1 MSYGLAIYRSNG
13 SLAFSSESVTWTQI
27 DYIYVPAGTT
37 INNTYS
43 ILQDKQVMIIQILQ
57 DNVGAYTR
65 NTSNNIYVS
74 GILYTTSEVAAG
86 YYNGNNVV
94 TVVGGNVNAYVMVL
108 MR

>member
-13 SLAFSSESVTWTQI
+13 SLAFSSESITWTQV
-27 DYIYVPAGTT
+27 DYIYVPAGVTVSK
-37 INNTYS
+37 TYP
-43 ILQDKQVMIIQILQ
+43 ILQDKQVMILQILQ

-74 GILYTTSEVAAG
+74 GTLYTSEAYAG

-94 TVVGGNVNAYVMVL
+94 TIIGGNVIAYVMVL